1 MTAVGGAGVGPREV
15 GAPTRVWERAR
26 EVLPGGVNSPVRSFR
41 SVGST
46 PFFVE
51 RGEGPWLVDTRG
63 NRYLDYVLSW
73 GPLILGHAPPVVTAA
88 LRDQLER
95 GTSYGAPTEAEVELA
110 ERVCRL
116 VPGVEMVRLVNSGT
130 EATMSALRVA
140 RAASGR
146 DGFLKFSGCYHGHAD
161 PFLVSAGSG
170 VATLGLP
177 DSPGVPKRAASHTWI
192 ASFNDLDGVKAALAR
207 NEAEIGAVI
216 VEPVVGNAGLI
227 PPVDGFLQGLREIT
241 SHHGVLLIFD
251 EVMTGFRVALGGAQQ
266 RFGVTPDLTCLGKVI
281 GAGLPVGAFG
291 GRKAL
296 MEMVAPAGPVYQAGT
311 LSGNPLATAAGN
323 AQLAWL
329 EEHDPYD
336 MIEARAHRLVDG
348 IVGAFTEVGLPA
360 TGSAVG
366 SMFGVFLRDG
376 PVRSFEEARGTDAKV
391 FARFHRAAL
400 ERGVFFAPSPFEA
413 GFLSTV
419 HGDDEIQFTLDVVRE
434 AAQVAAGA

>member
-1 MTAVGGAGVGPREV
+1 MAREV
-15 GAPTRVWERAR
+15 DAPADVWERAR
-26 EVLPGGVNSPVRSFR
+26 SVLPGGVNSPVRSFR

-46 PFFVE
+46 PFFVA

-95 GTSYGAPTEAEVELA
+95 GTSYGVPTEAEVELA

-116 VPGVEMVRLVNSGT
+116 VPGVEMLRLVNSGT

-177 DSPGVPKRAASHTWI
+177 DSPGVPKRATSHTWV
-192 ASFNDLDGVKAALAR
+192 APFNDLDAVRSALASS
-207 NEAEIGAVI
+207 EAEIGAVI

-227 PPVDGFLQGLREIT
+227 PPVDGFLPGLRELT
-241 SHHGVLLIFD
+241 ARHGALLIFD

-266 RFGVTPDLTCLGKVI
+266 RFGVVPDLTCLGKVI

-291 GRKAL
+291 GRRDL
-296 MEMVAPAGPVYQAGT
+296 MERVAPAGSVYQAGT

-336 MIEARAHRLVDG
+336 AIEARARRLVAG
-348 IVGAFTEVGLPA
+348 VERAFADIGVPA
-360 TGSAVG
+360 SGSAVG
-366 SMFGVFLRDG
+366 SMFGVFLREG
-376 PVRSFEEARGTDAKV
+376 PVRSFEEARASDAKL

-419 HGDDEIQFTLDVVRE
+419 HGDDEIGFTLDVVRE
-434 AAQVAAGA
+434 AARVAAGS

>member
-1 MTAVGGAGVGPREV
+1 
-15 GAPTRVWERAR
+15 
-26 EVLPGGVNSPVRSFR
+26 
-41 SVGST
+41 
-46 PFFVE
+46 
-51 RGEGPWLVDTRG
+51 
-63 NRYLDYVLSW
+63 
-73 GPLILGHAPPVVTAA
+73 
-88 LRDQLER
+88 
-95 GTSYGAPTEAEVELA
+95 
-110 ERVCRL
+110 
-116 VPGVEMVRLVNSGT
+116 
-130 EATMSALRVA
+130 MSALRVA

-177 DSPGVPKRAASHTWI
+177 DSPGVPKRATSHTWV
-192 ASFNDLDGVKAALAR
+192 APFNDLDAVRSALASS
-207 NEAEIGAVI
+207 EAEIGAVI

-227 PPVDGFLQGLREIT
+227 PPVDGFLPGLRELT
-241 SHHGVLLIFD
+241 ARHGALLIFD

-266 RFGVTPDLTCLGKVI
+266 RFGVVPDLTCLGKVI

-291 GRKAL
+291 GRRDL
-296 MEMVAPAGPVYQAGT
+296 MERVAPAGSVYQAGT

-336 MIEARAHRLVDG
+336 AIEARARRLVAGVERAFAD
-348 IVGAFTEVGLPA
+348 VGVPA
-360 TGSAVG
+360 SGSAVG
-366 SMFGVFLRDG
+366 SMFGVFLREG
-376 PVRSFEEARGTDAKV
+376 PVRSFEEARASDAKL

-419 HGDDEIQFTLDVVRE
+419 HGDDEIGFTLDVVRE
-434 AAQVAAGA
+434 AARVAAGS

>member
-1 MTAVGGAGVGPREV
+1 VTASGGWAGGEREV
-15 GAPTRVWERAR
+15 DAPADLWERAR
-26 EVLPGGVNSPVRSFR
+26 AVLPGGVNSPVRSFR

-46 PFFVE
+46 PFFVA

-73 GPLILGHAPPVVTAA
+73 GPLILGHAAPVVTAA
-88 LRDQLER
+88 LQDQLER

-116 VPGVEMVRLVNSGT
+116 VPGVEMLRLVNSGT

-177 DSPGVPKRAASHTWI
+177 DSPGVPNRATSHTWV
-192 ASFNDLDGVKAALAR
+192 APFNDLDAVRSALATS
-207 NEAEIGAVI
+207 EAEIGAVI

-227 PPVDGFLQGLREIT
+227 PPVDGFLQGLRELT
-241 SHHGVLLIFD
+241 ERHGVLLIFD

-266 RFGVTPDLTCLGKVI
+266 RFGVVPDLTCLGKVI

-291 GRKAL
+291 GRKDL
-296 MEMVAPAGPVYQAGT
+296 MEQVAPAGPVYQAGT

-336 MIEARAHRLVDG
+336 AIEARARTLVNG
-348 IVGAFTEVGLPA
+348 VERAFADVGLPA

-366 SMFGVFLRDG
+366 SMFGVFLREG
-376 PVRSFEEARGTDAKV
+376 PVRSFEEARASDAEL

-419 HGDDEIQFTLDVVRE
+419 HGDDEIQLTLDVVRE
-434 AAQVAAGA
+434 AARVAAGT